1 MHIENVLN
9 KYPEEIIPIGY
20 ELKFLEDDIIT
31 DDINKTNIEPFDV
44 ELYGTKN
51 KKFTLNLCNHLQD
64 ENINIVGI
72 EISTNYITNA
82 ICRIELELS
91 GQVVYWIDQYTI
103 ILLLSL
109 IDDDTEYLDILKYFV
124 PALPISILK
133 HDVELIFTY
142 KTEYIKS
149 TACKKKEEI
158 HKVFKYH
165 NYDAEYERDFG
176 YNEKAFNYISVLKYN
191 VFSPELI
198 IKYTQT
204 IFPKDISIPIIQL
217 YRLFDGVDNGKLQL
231 KNTLLFG
238 IASQIIFVI
247 CSSSIDISTIPFK
260 ITMEK
265 GVIDNIYLKRNQTY
279 SHIYILDMPERKSR
293 IKDKTIVI
301 SYPESGYIVE
311 IYAAFTNSIT
321 INENIRHLTY
331 FVHH

>member
-9 KYPEEIIPIGY
+9 KYPEEIVPISY
-20 ELKFLEDDIIT
+20 ELKFLEEDIIT
-31 DDINKTNIEPFDV
+31 DEISKTSIESFDV

-51 KKFTLNLCNHLQD
+51 KKFTLNLSNNLQD
-64 ENINIVGI
+64 ENINIIGI
-72 EISTNYITNA
+72 EILTDYLTDA

-109 IDDDTEYLDILKYFV
+109 INEDSKYIDILKYFV

-133 HDVELIFTY
+133 HEVELVFTY
-142 KTEYIKS
+142 KPEYIQS
-149 TACKKKEEI
+149 DACIKKEEL
-158 HKVFKYH
+158 HKIFKYH
-165 NYDAEYERDFG
+165 NYDADYDRDFG
-176 YNEKAFNYISVLKYN
+176 YNEKAFNYITVTKYN

-204 IFPKDISIPIIQL
+204 VFPKEISIPIIQL
-217 YRLFDGVDNGKLQL
+217 YRLFDGKDNGKLQL

-238 IASQIIFVI
+238 IASQIIFVTY
-247 CSSSIDISTIPFK
+247 SNIDISKIPFK
-260 ITMEK
+260 IIMER
-265 GVIDNIYLKRNQTY
+265 GVINNIYLKRHPDY
-279 SHIYILDMPERKSR
+279 SHIYILNMPERKSR
-293 IKDKTIVI
+293 IKDKTIII

-311 IYAAFTNSIT
+311 IYAAFTNAIT
-321 INENIRHLTY
+321 INETIKHLTY